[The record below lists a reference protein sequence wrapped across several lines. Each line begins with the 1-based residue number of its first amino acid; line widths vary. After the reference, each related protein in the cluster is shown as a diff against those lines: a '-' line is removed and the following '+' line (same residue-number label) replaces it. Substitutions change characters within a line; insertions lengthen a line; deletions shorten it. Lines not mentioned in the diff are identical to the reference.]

1 MGLMINI
8 CYHDYCPPKV
18 QKRELLPL
26 VFCVANNFQFGCI
39 FFVGYISYARLAL
52 VAVIFL

>member
-1 MGLMINI
+1 MINI
-8 CYHDYCPPKV
+8 CYRDYCPPKV

-39 FFVGYISYARLAL
+39 FFVDYISYASLAL
-52 VAVIFL
+52 VAVILL